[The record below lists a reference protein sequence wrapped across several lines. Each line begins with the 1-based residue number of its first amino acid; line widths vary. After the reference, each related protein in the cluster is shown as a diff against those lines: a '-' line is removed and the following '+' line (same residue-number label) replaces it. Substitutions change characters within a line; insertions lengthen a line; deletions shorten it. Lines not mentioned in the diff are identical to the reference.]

1 MFAAS
6 IKQGLRGSAF
16 STGLI
21 FIVLLAASFFYTKS
35 PDQSVYPDLFY
46 NFFSSQIRS
55 PWVVF
60 LFNLGS
66 IFCALILIS
75 ALISSHELSD
85 KMNFFP
91 VFLYTFWAGTS
102 LHSGTVSK
110 ALLINCFLLFAL
122 YKLLT
127 IYRKEECLSD
137 LFLAAFCLS
146 ITLFLSIASFIYI
159 PVFFIA
165 LTILKPLNLREF
177 IMALTG
183 LLCPV
188 FIFECLAY
196 LSNFQQWYLLEA
208 IKVYFSAFHLPALNV
223 FEWSL
228 TGLVFLL
235 IGLSLFHS
243 FLIPHSTKVKTAKG
257 KSILW
262 WWLIGSILIAFSAA
276 ANYSGVLGML
286 LIPIVFITGDYLFY
300 LRRLLFTNI
309 LLTLILIS
317 GFLIVLTN
325 FGILSVH

>member
-21 FIVLLAASFFYTKS
+21 FLVLMIASFFYPKS
-35 PDQSVYPDLFY
+35 PDQNVFPDLFY

-55 PWVVF
+55 PWIIV

-66 IFCALILIS
+66 ILCALILIG

-85 KMNFFP
+85 KMNFFS
-91 VFLYTFWAGTS
+91 VFLYTFWAS
-102 LHSGTVSK
+102 ISIHAETVSK
-110 ALLINCFLLFAL
+110 ALLINCLLLFAL

-127 IYRKEECLSD
+127 VYRKEDCLSD
-137 LFLAAFCLS
+137 LFLATFCLS
-146 ITLFLSIASFIYI
+146 TTLFLSIASFIYV

-165 LTILKPLNLREF
+165 LTILKPLNVREF
-177 IMALTG
+177 IISLVG

-196 LSNFQQWYLLEA
+196 LSNFQQWYLIEA
-208 IKVYFSAFHLPALNV
+208 IKVYFSNFHLPVLNL
-223 FEWSL
+223 FEWLL
-228 TGLVFLL
+228 TGFIFVL
-235 IGLSLFHS
+235 IALSLFHS
-243 FLIPHSTKVKTAKG
+243 FLVPHSTKVKTAKG

-262 WWLIGSILIAFSAA
+262 WWLIGAVLVAFSSSSD
-276 ANYSGVLGML
+276 YSGVLCTL
-286 LIPIVFITGDYLFY
+286 LIPIVFISGDYLFY

-309 LLTLILIS
+309 LLTLLLIS
-317 GFLIVLTN
+317 GFLIVLNN
-325 FGILSVH
+325 FGIFLVH